1 MSKTRYTLMSA
12 AALLAINVTT
22 GATARSD
29 GAVRNVVIVHGAF
42 VDGSGWRAVRDIL
55 VKDGYRVSIVQ
66 EPLSGLAD
74 DVAATKRVL
83 DQQDGPVVLVGH
95 SYGGSVISVAGS
107 DPKVSRLV
115 YVAALQPDAG
125 ESTGQLIAKFV
136 PVTDAFQSAG
146 EGYLRLDPAKF
157 ASAFAADV
165 PAADAEFMA
174 ASEFHTAAAAFN
186 APVPAAAWRTK
197 PSYGI
202 LTTQDHALNPDLQ
215 RWMYQRSG
223 AKVTTVAASHAVYMS
238 QPAVVARVIEAAANS
253 SK

>member
-1 MSKTRYTLMSA
+1 MRKIQYRLMAA
-12 AALLAINVTT
+12 AALLAVSVTT
-22 GATARSD
+22 GAAAQPD
-29 GAVRNVVIVHGAF
+29 AARNVVIVHGAF

-95 SYGGSVISVAGS
+95 SYGGSVISVAGA

-115 YVAALQPDAG
+115 YVAALQPDVG
-125 ESTGQLIAKFV
+125 ESTGQLIAQFE
-136 PVTDAFQSAG
+136 PVTDAFQPAG
-146 EGYLRLDPAKF
+146 EGYLQLDPAKF

-165 PAADAEFMA
+165 PPADAAFMA
-174 ASEFHTAAAAFN
+174 ASEFHTAAAAFS
-186 APVPAAAWRTK
+186 APVSAAAWRTK
-197 PSYGI
+197 PSYAI
-202 LTTQDHALNPDLQ
+202 LTTHDHALSPDLQ

-238 QPAVVARVIEAAANS
+238 QPAVVAKVIEEAANS